1 MKISELPEEVRVKAF
16 KYFSKGTDD
25 LGDAFDW
32 DKTEEGADY
41 WYEWNIAEL
50 QVKETIIDK
59 IVNCITV
66 KEEPK
71 HYNKKGIKE
80 SAGKLSYELD
90 FNFIE
95 SMSLRMAKNK
105 GKYEPYNWQRPIDID
120 ELKQSLFRHVMEVMK
135 GNYQDEGD
143 ALGHLEAIAINAM
156 IINYQLKN
164 K

>member
-1 MKISELPEEVRVKAF
+1 MSYTGEGLPGRLRADFADEVIKAHIKI
-16 KYFSKGTDD
+16 
-25 LGDAFDW
+25 
-32 DKTEEGADY
+32 
-41 WYEWNIAEL
+41 
-50 QVKETIIDK
+50 
-59 IVNCITV
+59 

-71 HYNKKGIKE
+71 HYDNSEGVKE
-80 SAGKLSYELD
+80 STGKLAYELD

-95 SMSLRMAKNK
+95 SMAARMAKNK

-120 ELKQSLFRHVMEVMK
+120 QLKQSLFRHCMEVMK
-135 GNYQDEGD
+135 DNYEDEGD